1 MRKLI
6 IFTLILSLVLTG
18 CFASDPDSCTNS
30 PSGPNQATQDT
41 TVPGQTDP
49 GNGTSG
55 TGPEGEMQ
63 DSTSSATDA
72 SDSANTDPTKESSVP
87 ATGPTVPEG
96 SNETKPSQPQSSED
110 PTDPTDLNEKP
121 TEPTKPKED
130 PTVPSG
136 PKVPPETKPTEPP
149 ATEPEATNPP
159 TTEPEATD
167 PPAEKVD
174 ASVIASQANSYAVS
188 LGFVVDYS
196 LNKGNSGYYS
206 PDYRP
211 IASNELGVAAA
222 KDLVSATKNQLNSR
236 FSEGYSPTLVD
247 GIFGLVR
254 VNCVVEYSHTDEL
267 GNWYY
272 IYVFYG

>member
-6 IFTLILSLVLTG
+6 ILILILSLVLTG
-18 CFASDPDSCTNS
+18 CFASDPNNCTNS
-30 PSGPNQATQDT
+30 PSGPNQATQIPT
-41 TVPGQTDP
+41 SSSQTDP
-49 GNGTSG
+49 SVGVDGPGPNGDLQNS
-55 TGPEGEMQ
+55 
-63 DSTSSATDA
+63 DVNSTTP
-72 SDSANTDPTKESSVP
+72 SDPVGTDPAENSTGGP
-87 ATGPTVPEG
+87 TGPTVPEETG
-96 SNETKPSQPQSSED
+96 ATKPSHPQAPEDHTD
-110 PTDPTDLNEKP
+110 PTDPTEKP

>member
-6 IFTLILSLVLTG
+6 ILILILSLILTG
-18 CFASDPDSCTNS
+18 CFASDPNNCTNS
-30 PSGPNQATQDT
+30 PSGPNQATQIPT
-41 TVPGQTDP
+41 SSGQTDP
-49 GNGTSG
+49 SVGVGGPGPNGDLQNS
-55 TGPEGEMQ
+55 
-63 DSTSSATDA
+63 DVNSTTP
-72 SDSANTDPTKESSVP
+72 SDPVGTDPAENSTGGP
-87 ATGPTVPEG
+87 TGPTVPEETG
-96 SNETKPSQPQSSED
+96 ATKPSHPQAPEDHTD
-110 PTDPTDLNEKP
+110 PTDPTEKP
-121 TEPTKPKED
+121 TEPTRPKED

-149 ATEPEATNPP
+149 ATEPEVTNPP
-159 TTEPEATD
+159 ATEPEVTD
-167 PPAEKVD
+167 PPIEMVD
-174 ASVIASQANSYAVS
+174 TSAISSQANSYAVS

-211 IASNELGVAAA
+211 IAANEVGIAAA

-236 FSEGYSPTLVD
+236 FSEDYSPTLVD

-254 VNCVVEYSHTDEL
+254 VNCVVEYSRTDEL